1 MPKTRFIRKACTLDE
16 VRERTQWLERY
27 CGEQPLDRYYVAKEI
42 QLQENDFFELCDNL
56 LVDRDW
62 VAAFSNRL
70 YPARDGAVA
79 AIRVTCKG
87 SLTVLIV
94 DPQGYDYPRYVGL
107 GKPQNK
113 VSRGHRHRLT
123 FPPGRVMNV
132 TTPGGNPAASKS
144 THRRTQYVHHLRFK
158 NPACVS
164 PPNMSSIT
172 CS

>member
-79 AIRVTCKG
+79 AIRVT
-87 SLTVLIV
+87 
-94 DPQGYDYPRYVGL
+94 
-107 GKPQNK
+107 
-113 VSRGHRHRLT
+113 
-123 FPPGRVMNV
+123 
-132 TTPGGNPAASKS
+132 
-144 THRRTQYVHHLRFK
+144 
-158 NPACVS
+158 
-164 PPNMSSIT
+164 
-172 CS
+172 

>member
-27 CGEQPLDRYYVAKEI
+27 CGEPPLDRYYVAKEI
-42 QLQENDFFELCDNL
+42 QLQENDFIELCDNL

-70 YPARDGAVA
+70 YPTRDGAVA

-94 DPQGYDYPRYVGL
+94 DPQGHDYPRYVGL
-107 GKPQNK
+107 GE
-113 VSRGHRHRLT
+113 
-123 FPPGRVMNV
+123 
-132 TTPGGNPAASKS
+132 ASE
-144 THRRTQYVHHLRFK
+144 
-158 NPACVS
+158 
-164 PPNMSSIT
+164 
-172 CS
+172 

>member
-1 MPKTRFIRKACTLDE
+1 MPKTRFIRNACTLDE

-79 AIRVTCKG
+79 VIRVTCKATTIRVT
-87 SLTVLIV
+87 SA
-94 DPQGYDYPRYVGL
+94 L

-158 NPACVS
+158 IRRAS
-164 PPNMSSIT
+164 AHRT
-172 CS
+172 